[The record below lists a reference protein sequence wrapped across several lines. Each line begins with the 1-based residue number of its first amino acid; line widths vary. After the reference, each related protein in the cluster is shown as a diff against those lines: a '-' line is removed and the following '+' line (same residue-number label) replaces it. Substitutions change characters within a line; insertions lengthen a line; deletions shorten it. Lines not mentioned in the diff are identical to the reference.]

1 MKRLQ
6 FILSCFSLIVFTVF
20 STHAYSAEQDLSKGQ
35 LVYTPIYFQ
44 VKIRTYSKERLF
56 SSETEMKGVAR
67 QLTTNLAVHNT
78 DIKYPI
84 TILKADLYDLNGEL
98 LKSYLADSQEIKPLA
113 SKDFFLK
120 AKDITEGWGGK
131 MLIRWQSES
140 LVNEPIIESLTFGF
154 GGTHSVSFKTY
165 GKPVSQH
172 E

>member
-1 MKRLQ
+1 
-6 FILSCFSLIVFTVF
+6 
-20 STHAYSAEQDLSKGQ
+20 
-35 LVYTPIYFQ
+35 
-44 VKIRTYSKERLF
+44 
-56 SSETEMKGVAR
+56 MKGVAR